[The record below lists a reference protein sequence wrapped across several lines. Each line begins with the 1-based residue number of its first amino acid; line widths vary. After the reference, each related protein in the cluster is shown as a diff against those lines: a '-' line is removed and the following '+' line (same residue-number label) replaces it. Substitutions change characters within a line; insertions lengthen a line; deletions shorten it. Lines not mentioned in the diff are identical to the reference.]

1 MVGVYS
7 CLYYPSR
14 PTPQKRFGKNRGS
27 CTRMILCESAGPCTD
42 AGIDSVQTCAEA
54 AAANDQCKL
63 CFRIF
68 YFNIPK
74 FCGNFFKKYF
84 YTGVRYNAFALQ
96 AGFNLKDE
104 RNHCD
109 RSEVMTSVTKLRHRG
124 KYNLRN
130 RGSIH

>member
-1 MVGVYS
+1 MTNVS
-7 CLYYPSR
+7 CA
-14 PTPQKRFGKNRGS
+14 FGYF
-27 CTRMILCESAGPCTD
+27 IL
-42 AGIDSVQTCAEA
+42 
-54 AAANDQCKL
+54 
-63 CFRIF
+63 IF
-68 YFNIPK
+68 LKIVVI
-74 FCGNFFKKYF
+74 FKKYF